1 MESKGTGKG
10 GAKETRLTLRIPSD
24 LAKLVKHNAVD
35 RECSVNSAILC
46 LISEALELD
55 HVHSPTSQETH

>member
-1 MESKGTGKG
+1 MGSKSTARGET
-10 GAKETRLTLRIPSD
+10 KETRLTLRIPND